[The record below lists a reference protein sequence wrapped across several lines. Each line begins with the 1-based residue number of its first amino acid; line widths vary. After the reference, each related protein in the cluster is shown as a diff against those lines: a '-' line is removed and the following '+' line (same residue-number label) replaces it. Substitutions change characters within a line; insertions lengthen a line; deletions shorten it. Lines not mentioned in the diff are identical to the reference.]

1 MNKVLK
7 KLEEFHGHVGPYVLI
22 GYKMGQI
29 ANKELGKDPFS
40 KNAVIYTGTLPPISC
55 IVDGVQ
61 ISSGCTLGK
70 GNITI
75 KNENFAKV
83 EFSNKS
89 GKKLTIELNEEIR
102 EEIDTIV
109 TQGNILSYSE
119 KLYERSNEE
128 LFNISMKEY
137 E

>member
-40 KNAVIYTGTLPPISC
+40 KNVVIFTGTSPPISC

-70 GNITI
+70 GNIII
-75 KNENFAKV
+75 KDENVAKA

-89 GKKLTIELNEEIR
+89 GKRISIELNKEIR
-102 EEIDTIV
+102 DEIDNNV
-109 TQGNILSYSE
+109 TEENILSYSE
-119 KLYERSNEE
+119 NLYSRSNKE
-128 LFNISMKEY
+128 LFKISNK
-137 E
+137 

>member
-40 KNAVIYTGTLPPISC
+40 KNAIIYTGISPPVSC
-55 IVDGVQ
+55 LVDGVQ

-75 KNENFAKV
+75 KNENCAKV

-102 EEIDTIV
+102 KEIDTTV
-109 TQGNILSYSE
+109 TQDNILSYSE

-128 LFNISMKEY
+128 LFKISM
-137 E
+137 

>member
-7 KLEEFHGHVGPYVLI
+7 KLEDFHGHVGPYVLI

-29 ANKELGKDPFS
+29 ANKELGKNPFS
-40 KNAVIYTGTLPPISC
+40 KNAVIFTGTSPPISC

-70 GNITI
+70 GNIII
-75 KNENFAKV
+75 KDENIAKA

-89 GKKLTIELNEEIR
+89 GKKISIELNKEIR
-102 EEIDTIV
+102 DEIDNNV
-109 TQGNILSYSE
+109 TEENLFSYSE
-119 KLYERSNEE
+119 NLFSRPNKE
-128 LFNISMKEY
+128 LFKISKK
-137 E
+137 

>member
-7 KLEEFHGHVGPYVLI
+7 KLEDFHGHVGPYVLI

-29 ANKELGKDPFS
+29 ANKELGKNPFS
-40 KNAVIYTGTLPPISC
+40 KNAVIFTGTAPPISC

-70 GNITI
+70 GNIII
-75 KNENFAKV
+75 KDENIAKA

-89 GKKLTIELNEEIR
+89 GKKISIELNKEIR
-102 EEIDTIV
+102 DEIDNNV
-109 TQGNILSYSE
+109 TEENLFSYSE
-119 KLYERSNEE
+119 NLFSRPNKE
-128 LFNISMKEY
+128 LFKISKK
-137 E
+137 

>member
-1 MNKVLK
+1 
-7 KLEEFHGHVGPYVLI
+7 
-22 GYKMGQI
+22 MGQI
-29 ANKELGKDPFS
+29 ANKELGEDPFS
-40 KNAVIYTGTLPPISC
+40 KNAITYTGISPPVSC

-75 KNENFAKV
+75 KNENCAKV

-102 EEIDTIV
+102 KEIDTTV
-109 TQGNILSYSE
+109 TQDNILSYSE

-128 LFNISMKEY
+128 LFKISMKGY

>member
-1 MNKVLK
+1 LNKVLK

-40 KNAVIYTGTLPPISC
+40 KNVVIFTGTSPPISC

-70 GNITI
+70 GNIII
-75 KNENFAKV
+75 KDENVAKA

-89 GKKLTIELNEEIR
+89 GKRISIELNKEIR
-102 EEIDTIV
+102 DEIDNNV
-109 TQGNILSYSE
+109 TEENILSYSE
-119 KLYERSNEE
+119 NLYSRSNKE
-128 LFNISMKEY
+128 LFKISNK
-137 E
+137 

>member
-22 GYKMGQI
+22 GYKMGQV

-40 KNAVIYTGTLPPISC
+40 KNAVIFTGTSPPISC

-61 ISSGCTLGK
+61 ISSGCTFGK
-70 GNITI
+70 GNIII
-75 KNENFAKV
+75 KDENVAKA

-89 GKKLTIELNEEIR
+89 GKKLSIELNKEIR
-102 EEIDTIV
+102 DEIDNNVTEENIV
-109 TQGNILSYSE
+109 SYSE
-119 KLYERSNEE
+119 NLYSRSNKE
-128 LFNISMKEY
+128 LFKISNK
-137 E
+137 